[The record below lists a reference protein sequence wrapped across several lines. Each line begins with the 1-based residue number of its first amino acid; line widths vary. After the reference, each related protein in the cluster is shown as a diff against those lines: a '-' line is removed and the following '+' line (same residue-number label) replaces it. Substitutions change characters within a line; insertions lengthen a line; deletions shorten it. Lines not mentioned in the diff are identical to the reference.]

1 MDRADDNKNEILT
14 DDELE
19 KVTGGALNCEKSFP
33 CRCGNRI
40 VKKIVSYNV
49 TYYRCENCGGYI
61 PSRQIEQ

>member
-19 KVTGGALNCEKSFP
+19 KATGGALNVEKAFP

-40 VKKIVSYNV
+40 VKKIVSHSV
-49 TYYRCENCGGYI
+49 THYWCENCGGYI